1 LNRPFVL
8 EELFI
13 KNFLFSTSIYFLP
26 LQNEKRG
33 DRSLLN
39 KTETLKGLLKR
50 SVTGIAF
57 AAVMLAGIIIHQY
70 VFAVV
75 FLVFLL
81 LTLYEFYKISENIG
95 YQPSAKIGFIC
106 GFLLFIIFFLAAS
119 HVIPEKFIFLS
130 ILIPLLTLLPDLFDK
145 RKNGFKNSMITIA
158 GIIYIALPF
167 SLLSFIVIPGNESDS
182 AFYPWILTGIFLIIW
197 IYDSMAYVFGS
208 LLGKH
213 KICQR
218 ISPKKSWE
226 GLIGG
231 AVFAVIMGIVN
242 SVIFHEL
249 SITSWIVI
257 TLLIVT
263 FGTSGD
269 FFESKLKREAGVK
282 DSGNILPG
290 HGGMLDRFDT
300 MLFAAPVIFVWI
312 NLFGNI

>member
-1 LNRPFVL
+1 
-8 EELFI
+8 
-13 KNFLFSTSIYFLP
+13 
-26 LQNEKRG
+26 
-33 DRSLLN
+33 
-39 KTETLKGLLKR
+39 LKGLVKR
-50 SVTGIAF
+50 SLTGIAF
-57 AAVMLAGIIIHQY
+57 AAIMLAGIIIHQY

-75 FLVFLL
+75 FTVLLL

-95 YQPSAKIGFIC
+95 YEPSAKIGLTC
-106 GFLLFIIFFLAAS
+106 GFLLFIIFFLAANQI
-119 HVIPEKFIFLS
+119 IPEQFIYLS
-130 ILIPLLTLLPDLFDK
+130 ILIPLATLLPDLFDK

-158 GIIYIALPF
+158 GIIYVALPF
-167 SLLSFIVIPGNESDS
+167 SLLSFIVFPGNNSESE
-182 AFYPWILTGIFLIIW
+182 FYPWVLIGIFLIIW
-197 IYDSMAYVFGS
+197 MYDSMAYVFGS

-231 AVFAVIMGIVN
+231 AVFAIITGIVN
-242 SVIFHEL
+242 SVFFHEL
-249 SITSWIVI
+249 SITNWIVI
-257 TLLIVT
+257 AILIVI

-282 DSGNILPG
+282 DSGSILPG

-300 MLFAAPVIFVWI
+300 VLFAVPVIFVWI

>member
-1 LNRPFVL
+1 M
-8 EELFI
+8 
-13 KNFLFSTSIYFLP
+13 
-26 LQNEKRG
+26 
-33 DRSLLN
+33 
-39 KTETLKGLLKR
+39 KGLVKR
-50 SVTGIAF
+50 SITGIVF

-70 VFAVV
+70 VFAIV
-75 FLVFLL
+75 FTVFLL
-81 LTLYEFYKISENIG
+81 LTLFEFYKISENIG
-95 YQPSAKIGFIC
+95 YEPSTKIGLIS
-106 GFLLFIIFFLAAS
+106 GFLLFIIFFFAAN
-119 HVIPEKFIFLS
+119 HIIPQKFIFLS
-130 ILIPLLTLLPDLFDK
+130 ILIPLVTLLPDLFDK

-167 SLLSFIVIPGNESDS
+167 SLLSFILFFGNEGDTQ
-182 AFYPWILTGIFLIIW
+182 FYPWILIGIFLIIW

-208 LLGKH
+208 WLGKH

-231 AVFAVIMGIVN
+231 AFFAVVMGVVN

-249 SITSWIVI
+249 SITNWIVI
-257 TLLIVT
+257 AILIVS

-300 MLFAAPVIFVWI
+300 VLFAVPVIFVWI
-312 NLFGNI
+312 YLFGNI